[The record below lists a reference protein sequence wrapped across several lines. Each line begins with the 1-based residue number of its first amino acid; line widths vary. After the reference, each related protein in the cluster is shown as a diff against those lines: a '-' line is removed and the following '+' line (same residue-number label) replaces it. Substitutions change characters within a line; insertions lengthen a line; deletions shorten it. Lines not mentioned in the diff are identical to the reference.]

1 MESFEVT
8 QLKSNIE
15 LTKIYT
21 QQLKM
26 KTIKNILPLSFVLLL
41 YSCATTKNYNPNK
54 KYSQQQLHQDYSLL
68 RNILEKKH
76 PSLYWYTGK
85 DSMDMYFD
93 KYFSAIKDSMT
104 GQQFGWR
111 VIAPLTD
118 KIHCGHTSFA
128 MSKAYNNRA
137 VNKRLPS
144 FPLFMKCWN
153 DTMVVTNNL
162 NRKDSVLKRG
172 TLITAVNGL
181 NNAALKQIMFNY
193 MTEDGNANNVNYI
206 RLSSNFPYYH
216 RNIFGISKIYS
227 VKYID
232 STGTEQTINIP
243 VFEAPKDSGRKTKA
257 FVSGKKIKP
266 ETRQKRLLDKRSL
279 AIDTTNNTAIITLN
293 TFSSGGLRKFY
304 RQTFRYIRK
313 AGINNVVLD
322 IRSNGGGRINLSTLL
337 TKYVSRK
344 NFRVADT
351 SFAVA
356 KSLRPYT
363 RYVKSGFI
371 NNLGLFFLTKKNKDG
386 LYHFGHWERKIYQPK
401 KLNHF
406 SGDLYVL
413 INGSTFSASAL
424 FSNAVKGQPGIILAG
439 EEAGGGWHGNNGILI
454 PDITLPNTRLRV
466 RLPLFRLVQYNHTA
480 KDGRGVPPDIYI
492 GTNYEALLK
501 GVDKKMQ
508 VVMEMIKVKRIKQ

>member
-1 MESFEVT
+1 
-8 QLKSNIE
+8 
-15 LTKIYT
+15 
-21 QQLKM
+21 M
-26 KTIKNILPLSFVLLL
+26 KTIKNILFFSIALFF
-41 YSCATTKNYNPNK
+41 YSCATTKNYNPNR
-54 KYSQQQLHQDYSLL
+54 KYSPQQLQQDYSLL
-68 RNILEKKH
+68 RDILEKKH

-93 KYFSAIKDSMT
+93 TYYSTIKDSMT
-104 GQQFGWR
+104 EQQFGWK
-111 VIAPLTD
+111 VVAPLTD

-128 MSKAYNNRA
+128 MSKAYNRWT
-137 VNKRLPS
+137 VNKRFPS

-162 NRKDSVLKRG
+162 NRKDSVLKKG
-172 TLITAVNGL
+172 TLITSINGL
-181 NNAALKQIMFNY
+181 NSNALKQIMFGY

-216 RNIFGISKIYS
+216 RNIFGISKTYA
-227 VKYID
+227 VKYLD
-232 STGTEQTINIP
+232 SAGTEQSINIP
-243 VFEAPKDSGRKTKA
+243 VVEVLKDSNRRTRTDIEKREGQQ
-257 FVSGKKIKP
+257 
-266 ETRQKRLLDKRSL
+266 TRQKKLLSLRSL

-313 AGINNVVLD
+313 VGINNVVLD
-322 IRSNGGGRINLSTLL
+322 LRSNGGGRINLSTLL
-337 TKYVSRK
+337 TKYVSRVK
-344 NFRVADT
+344 FKVADT
-351 SFAVA
+351 AFAVA

-363 RYVKSGFI
+363 RYIKRGFI
-371 NNLGLFFLTKKNKDG
+371 NNLGLFFLTKKNSDG
-386 LYHFGHWERKIYQPK
+386 LYHFGRWERKLYKPK
-401 KLNHF
+401 NTNHF

-424 FSNAVKGQPGIILAG
+424 FSNAVKGQPGIVLVG

-454 PDITLPNTRLRV
+454 PDIILPNTHLRV
-466 RLPLFRLVQYNHTA
+466 RLPLFRLVQYHHA
-480 KDGRGVPPDIYI
+480 PKDGRGVPPDIYI

-508 VVMEMIKVKRIKQ
+508 VVMEMIRKSNEQ